1 MVTRSC
7 YEIWIASFNESKH
20 KPGHKGNLADNFVCE
35 AWYVILRKQHRVRE
49 IENRQLRKILG
60 TKKEEVKENRGVK
73 E

>member
-1 MVTRSC
+1 
-7 YEIWIASFNESKH
+7 
-20 KPGHKGNLADNFVCE
+20 VCE